1 MHARDDSVS
10 IRVRYAE
17 TDQMGRAH
25 HAHYLVWCELGR
37 THLMRERGLAYAA
50 LERTGVFLP
59 VAHAELEYRLGV
71 GYDDEVRVETQI
83 DEVRSRS
90 VVFGYR
96 LFRTMD
102 ERLIAS
108 GSTKLVCTD
117 KQGRLQ
123 RMPDHVLDAL
133 DAAKG

>member
-37 THLMRERGLAYAA
+37 THLMRERGLGYAA
-50 LERTGVFLP
+50 LERDGVFLP
-59 VAHAELEYRLGV
+59 VARAELEYRLGV
-71 GYDDEVRVETQI
+71 GYDDEVRIEARI

-108 GSTKLVCTD
+108 GFTKLVCTD
-117 KQGRLQ
+117 TQGRLQ
-123 RMPDHVLDAL
+123 RMPDYVLDAL
-133 DAAKG
+133 NAAKG